1 MTLTKD
7 DFDSCSWQQVIEHS
21 QQKECDIYSRLFFE
35 EARKAEEAGN
45 TKAKEV
51 FVLLGG
57 IASLIFTLDNKESP
71 FGPVIVL
78 HDRRSFIV
86 DDLTDEQLN
95 VLVEIAPE
103 MKDPE
108 MQARIADV
116 MWISTRNYR
125 MAGLAVEAYLT
136 SATILVHPERWVQ
149 AARRVERALQLAAA
163 LGKSNQYFP
172 NVIQYIEHLL
182 DRYHGEDPL
191 FLSAE
196 MMELLLGQRKGEPEK
211 YAGYAE
217 KAAKRAE
224 QEYNWHK
231 ARIYWEIWGRWLAL
245 SGDANGQYAG
255 LEAEAETYLREAE
268 AAANGSNP
276 RHMVAAWNIQ
286 SAIEILRKI
295 PGMRDRIRELHL
307 LLLDYQQKA
316 QKEMGRIE
324 SSFDVTEL
332 QEKAREHV
340 KGKTLQEAL
349 FSLAFIA
356 PVPRVEA
363 LRKLVLE
370 MAKQFPFQALIPIV
384 AMNSSGKTVGHRPS
398 MMSDEPDDAEKA
410 IKTEMFRQATLSRL
424 IHTLGYLEPAKEQ
437 INLEHNI
444 RLRDMLPFVA
454 NNPFVPPG
462 REMIYARGLLAGMTG
477 DMLVAAHLLVPQLE
491 YSIRHLLIRQ
501 DRIVSKLDGN
511 GIQDEFDL
519 NRIFYDFWDELV
531 ELFGEDIAFDLRGL
545 LIERFGAN
553 LRNEEAHGLM
563 DYDSFFSPQI
573 SYLWWLTLR
582 LCCSVLVATST
593 QSGQQQGQEDAQ
605 PVS

>member
-1 MTLTKD
+1 MVSLKV
-7 DFDSCSWQQVIEHS
+7 DFDSCDWQQVIEHS
-21 QQKECDIYSRLFFE
+21 EQKECDVYSRLFFE
-35 EARKAEEAGN
+35 EARKAEEARN
-45 TKAKEV
+45 TKAQEV
-51 FVLLGG
+51 FALLGG
-57 IASLIFTLDNKESP
+57 IASLMFTLDNRESP

-95 VLVEIAPE
+95 ALVEIAPE
-103 MKDPE
+103 VKDPE

-116 MWISTRNYR
+116 IWIRTRDYR
-125 MAGLAVEAYLT
+125 LAGLAVEAYLK
-136 SATILVHPERWVQ
+136 SATILEHPERWVQ

-172 NVIQYIEHLL
+172 KVIQYIEHLL
-182 DRYHGEDPL
+182 DRYQGEDPL

-196 MMELLLGQRKGEPEK
+196 MMELLLEQRQGEPEK
-211 YAGYAE
+211 YARYAE

-224 QEYNWHK
+224 QENNWHK
-231 ARIYWEIWGRWLAL
+231 ARTYWEIWGRWLAL
-245 SGDANGQYAG
+245 SGNANGQYAG

-268 AAANGSNP
+268 AAANGPSP
-276 RHMVAAWNIQ
+276 RHMLAAWNIQ

-324 SSFDVTEL
+324 TSFDVTEL

-356 PVPRVEA
+356 PVPHVEA

-370 MAKQFPFQALIPIV
+370 MSKQFPFQALIPVV
-384 AMNSSGKTVGHRPS
+384 AMNSSGKTVGQRPS
-398 MMSDEPDDAEKA
+398 IMSDEPDNTERA
-410 IKTEMFRQATLSRL
+410 IKTEMFRQAMLSRL
-424 IHTLGYLEPAKEQ
+424 VHTLGYLELAKEQ

-454 NNPFVPPG
+454 NNPLVPPG
-462 REMIYARGLLAGMTG
+462 REMIYARGLLAGLTG

-491 YSIRHLLIRQ
+491 NSIRHLLIRR
-501 DRIVSKLDGN
+501 DHIVSNLDDK

-519 NRIFYDFWDELV
+519 NRIFYDFWDKLV
-531 ELFGEDIAFDLRGL
+531 ELFGEDVAFDLRGL

-582 LCCSVLVATST
+582 LCCSALVAASA
-593 QSGQQQGQEDAQ
+593 QDDQQQDQEDAQ
-605 PVS
+605 P